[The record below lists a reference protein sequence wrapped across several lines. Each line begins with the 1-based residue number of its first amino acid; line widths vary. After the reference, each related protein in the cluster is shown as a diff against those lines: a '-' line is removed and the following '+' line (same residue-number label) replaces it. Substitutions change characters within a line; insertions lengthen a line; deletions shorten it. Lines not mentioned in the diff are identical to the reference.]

1 MPILRRSV
9 AASLKR
15 LLSVLPLF
23 ATLFL
28 ALAGCSDSSPAA
40 APPKAAQQAEELPPP
55 SPVPA
60 TTPAPTPTAAVGA
73 MPGNLLIADR
83 ANNRVIEVTPD
94 REIVWEFPRPGDL
107 QPGQRFRWPDD
118 AFYAPDGKSIVINE
132 EEAHAIVLVDYAS
145 RRIVWQYGVSEHHGS
160 ARGYLNG
167 PDDAY
172 MWPDGSL
179 GVADIRNCRIILIE
193 RDTKMI
199 RRQLGRTGVRA
210 HAPPK
215 TFGLPNGDTP
225 LANGHVLIT
234 EILGAWVSEIGWDGT
249 LYWTTRAPGIHYPS
263 DAQMLPD
270 GNILLVDYARPG
282 QILIMT
288 RQGQPVWRYG
298 PRSGAG
304 MLDHPSLAIALGNG
318 DIALNDDFRNRVIVI
333 DPTTNKIV
341 WQYGVDDRRGR
352 TGGLLFIPDGID
364 LKPANWGNPS

>member
-1 MPILRRSV
+1 M
-9 AASLKR
+9 AAFLKR
-15 LLSVLPLF
+15 FLSVLPLF
-23 ATLFL
+23 ATFFL
-28 ALAGCSDSSPAA
+28 ALAGCSGSSPAA
-40 APPKAAQQAEELPPP
+40 APQKAAQQAEELPPP

-60 TTPAPTPTAAVGA
+60 TTPAPPPTAAPGV
-73 MPGNLLIADR
+73 MPANLLIADR

-94 REIVWEFPRPGDL
+94 RKIVWEFPRPGDL
-107 QPGQRFRWPDD
+107 QPGERFRWPDD

-132 EEAHAIVLVDYAS
+132 EESHAVVLVDYAS
-145 RRIVWQYGVSEHHGS
+145 HRIDWQYGVSERHGS
-160 ARGYLNG
+160 ARGFLNG

-172 MWPDGSL
+172 MWPDGNV
-179 GVADIRNCRIILIE
+179 GVADIRNCRVILIDH
-193 RDTKMI
+193 DTKTI
-199 RRQLGRTGVRA
+199 KTQLGRTGYCA
-210 HAPPK
+210 HNPPK

-234 EILGAWVSEIGWDGT
+234 EILGAWVSEVGWDGT
-249 LYWTTRAPGIHYPS
+249 LYWTTRAPGIQYPS

-288 RQGQPVWRYG
+288 PKGQPVWRYAPRFG
-298 PRSGAG
+298 PG

-333 DPTTNKIV
+333 DPKTNKIV

-352 TGGLLFIPDGID
+352 TDGLLFIPDGID
-364 LKPANWGNPS
+364 LKPASWGSPD